1 MNADLPLAGKL
12 ALVTGASRGLGAA
25 IARRLHAD
33 GAELILTARDGASLE
48 ELAIELRR
56 LPLSPSPGTP
66 GEGRGEGLPSKIQQP
81 NPHPSPLPTYQERGP
96 EIRTF
101 PADLATPADVA
112 RLTDFCLSSP
122 NPVEI
127 VINNAAI
134 QGPIG
139 PFDSVDFADWQAVFQ
154 VNFFAPVL
162 ICRRLLPPMRQLG
175 RGKIVNLSGG
185 GAASPR
191 PDFTAYAASKCAL
204 VRFSETLAVELL
216 GSGIDVNCLAPG
228 AMNTRMWQEVL
239 DAGPVAAR
247 REYENALKRRQSGG
261 VPPEQAAELAA
272 FLAGP
277 ASDGI
282 TGRLFSAVWD
292 NWRNLPAHRQELADT
307 DIYTLR
313 RIVPEDRIK
322 KL

>member
-1 MNADLPLAGKL
+1 LASP
-12 ALVTGASRGLGAA
+12 ANVNRLG
-25 IARRLHAD
+25 
-33 GAELILTARDGASLE
+33 
-48 ELAIELRR
+48 
-56 LPLSPSPGTP
+56 
-66 GEGRGEGLPSKIQQP
+66 
-81 NPHPSPLPTYQERGP
+81 
-96 EIRTF
+96 
-101 PADLATPADVA
+101 
-112 RLTDFCLSSP
+112 DFCLSSIQ
-122 NPVEI
+122 PVEI
-127 VINNAAI
+127 LVNNAAV

-139 PFDSVDFADWQAVFQ
+139 PFESVNLAAWQAVFQ
-154 VNFFAPVL
+154 VNFFAPAL
-162 ICRRLLPPMRQLG
+162 ICRQLLGPMRKLG

-204 VRFSETLAVELL
+204 VRFSETLAVELA

-239 DAGPVAAR
+239 DAGPTAAK
-247 REYENALKRRQSGG
+247 REYDNALKRKQSGG
-261 VPPEQAAELAA
+261 VPPDRAAELAA

-313 RIVPEDRIK
+313 RIVPEDRAK
-322 KL
+322 AWNERRDAETQR